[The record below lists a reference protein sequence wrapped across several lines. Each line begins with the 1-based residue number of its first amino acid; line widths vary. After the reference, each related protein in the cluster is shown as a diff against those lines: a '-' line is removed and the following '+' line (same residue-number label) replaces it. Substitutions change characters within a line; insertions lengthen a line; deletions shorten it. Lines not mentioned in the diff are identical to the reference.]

1 MNIEDRLSVI
11 ETEKKLAKEDTPC
24 CKNCEH
30 YYPPLCLH
38 WVECG
43 KHIEVGAND
52 WCNKWEQD
60 N

>member
-1 MNIEDRLSVI
+1 MNIEDRLSALA
-11 ETEKKLAKEDTPC
+11 TEKLLAKIDTSRC
-24 CKNCEH
+24 GNCEH

-43 KHIEVGAND
+43 KHIEVSEND
-52 WCNKWEQD
+52 YCDKWEAD